1 MKKLSIALAFIVL
14 VSLSSCENEGETCLE
29 VKIVAELCGNAVVQV
44 VSGNA
49 GIPVTE
55 SWTDHNNVTYDN
67 VFSTFLDPCDSYLPA
82 RGETVLMKAVQKN
95 RLDVV
100 KLLLS
105 SGADINAVN
114 NDGDLS
120 HSITKPI

>member
-1 MKKLSIALAFIVL
+1 MKKLSIALAFIAL
-14 VSLSSCENEGETCLE
+14 ASLSSCENEGETCLE

-82 RGETVLMKAVQKN
+82 RGETVLMK
-95 RLDVV
+95 
-100 KLLLS
+100 
-105 SGADINAVN
+105 
-114 NDGDLS
+114 
-120 HSITKPI
+120 ITKERKETDCAVCLALPANSPKQFYYTEIVTDCGM